1 MACRRSDRWR
11 SDPLPY
17 KTYFDKKDLEKIAF
31 IGFICFPKK
40 LRKVGSDLPA
50 VYPFISST
58 KYMYDDEALIKFCFL
73 DIRQQVYVSVNI
85 MVRFDHSN
93 ESATGVS
100 ELNKSADWH
109 LWTLMLM
116 IVQTYLGSMQM
127 PKSHQNVIS
136 KNLCSANLLTV
147 VSIEI

>member
-1 MACRRSDRWR
+1 MF
-11 SDPLPY
+11 L
-17 KTYFDKKDLEKIAF
+17 FAF
-31 IGFICFPKK
+31 QNNYGE
-40 LRKVGSDLPA
+40 VGSDLSTF
-50 VYPFISST
+50 YPFISS
-58 KYMYDDEALIKFCFL
+58 KYDDEALLKCCKVGFPAFLSIVKFQPDLPPWWIKIKNL
-73 DIRQQVYVSVNI
+73 YIRQQVYVSVNI

-116 IVQTYLGSMQM
+116 IVQTYLRSMQT

-147 VSIEI
+147 VSIQI